1 MERNKGENVLV
12 ESVRNQKSVS
22 IQKLLTEEDELC
34 AEGRPVPN
42 ARGLAANVRVGVH
55 GNKEGKC
62 VCVCLFHR
70 HLPPD
75 TAGKAAN
82 GGKGENELEGKKNRN
97 GGGVV
102 GARENN

>member
-34 AEGRPVPN
+34 VCGRPPR
-42 ARGLAANVRVGVH
+42 AKRKRPRCERPCWCAWQQG
-55 GNKEGKC
+55 GK
-62 VCVCLFHR
+62 VCVCLFHC

-97 GGGVV
+97 GGG
-102 GARENN
+102 GERK